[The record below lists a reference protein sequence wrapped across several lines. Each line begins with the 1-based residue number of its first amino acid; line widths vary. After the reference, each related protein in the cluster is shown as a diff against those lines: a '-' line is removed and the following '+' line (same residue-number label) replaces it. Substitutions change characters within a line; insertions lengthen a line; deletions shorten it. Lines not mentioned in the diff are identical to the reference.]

1 MFLWSLLNKS
11 EEELVKRVF
20 LAQCEFDLEES
31 WVSNVKDELR
41 SCRIYLTFDE
51 ISSLSKHQFKKIVK
65 SRVFQKAKEYLF
77 EIQQN
82 HSKTRNLVIGD
93 KIKKYLLSF
102 DISLKM
108 KQTIFKLQCKMEDTK
123 ENYKTFYIN
132 DMSCTFCEKQHT
144 IDSFKHYLEECL
156 YFRTNVTFRNK
167 VHNIE

>member
-1 MFLWSLLNKS
+1 M
-11 EEELVKRVF
+11 
-20 LAQCEFDLEES
+20 
-31 WVSNVKDELR
+31 
-41 SCRIYLTFDE
+41 
-51 ISSLSKHQFKKIVK
+51 
-65 SRVFQKAKEYLF
+65 F

-167 VHNIE
+167 VHNIEYMDAFRNLDKQIEIAKLWLEIEEHRNIFREKCDRKV